1 VSGSTAAAIDL
12 TTPPREADASS
23 WSTQPITVR
32 ARTSPTRLA
41 KRAWRSS
48 VTNPCGT
55 PAEAMVPLTK
65 GGSAGHAV
73 SSLALL
79 GAGLIGL
86 GLIRRRCA

>member
-1 VSGSTAAAIDL
+1 MSGSTAAAIDL
-12 TTPPREADASS
+12 TTPPREATRPPGAPNQLRSVPGLRRRGSQSEPGDHPL
-23 WSTQPITVR
+23 PIR
-32 ARTSPTRLA
+32 AEPRQR
-41 KRAWRSS
+41 RWF
-48 VTNPCGT
+48 
-55 PAEAMVPLTK
+55 PLLR